1 MLMLLLAYLRGA
13 HPKNLASMEDA
24 PNLGLGAPVAYVI
37 PIPDVTLECHSPKRR
52 RSGHAGSAGS
62 GQKLLCPLQ
71 RVHNVVPRASV
82 KLERIQYQF
91 DRLLDRERVSGRE
104 GP

>member
-1 MLMLLLAYLRGA
+1 M
-13 HPKNLASMEDA
+13 
-24 PNLGLGAPVAYVI
+24 
-37 PIPDVTLECHSPKRR
+37 
-52 RSGHAGSAGS
+52 

-82 KLERIQYQF
+82 KLERIPYQF

-104 GP
+104 GPRNDR